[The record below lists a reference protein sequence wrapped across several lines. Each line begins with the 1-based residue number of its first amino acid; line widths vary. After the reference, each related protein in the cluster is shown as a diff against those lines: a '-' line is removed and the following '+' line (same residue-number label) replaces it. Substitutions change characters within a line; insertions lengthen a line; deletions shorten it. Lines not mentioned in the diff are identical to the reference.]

1 MAALQCE
8 ICGGKLMAKAGGV
21 FECEYCGMTF
31 EKERV
36 IQMVHEVKGTVKVE
50 KTLRLE
56 QNINQNINVS
66 GSVKMEGAASA
77 ENFIKRGNLALSD
90 RKWEDA
96 DRFFDQ
102 ALNLDAENAEAYLGK
117 YLAQRKIM
125 SRRGLEYSYERNF
138 YRTTSPGF
146 SNQVRR
152 IRKYAKGEL
161 AQWIKT
167 NDEKIQSQKAALEK
181 QIADDAVA
189 LVPVRE
195 RHDKV
200 KNLIAVGYRHI
211 VGVKSDGTVLAV
223 GNNDQGQCNVENWTD
238 IIAVAA
244 RGNRTVGLKA
254 DGTVVATGENQ
265 HGECNV
271 GDWSDIVAIAVGYAH
286 TAGLK
291 RDGTVVAAGRNESD
305 CCNVSG
311 WNNIVG
317 IACGDCHTAGLRSD
331 GSVVIQGDGYALQ
344 EGDYVSISAYGKY
357 TYGVRRDGS
366 DPRNGFTGVV
376 DTLHEPWFVLK
387 HDGTVSISHSEPHWQ
402 ELHTV
407 FFGWKDIV
415 AIAGAKLFGSIFVG
429 LKSDG
434 TVLAVGDM
442 DSYGDPRGWRL
453 FTDIETFD
461 EECQRERP
469 LARKRK
475 LQEMNAQ
482 RRTQLR
488 EEQIRVSTEL
498 KCLRGLFAGKRRKEL
513 EARLAEIETELKGL
527 S

>member
-8 ICGGKLMAKAGGV
+8 ICGGKLVGKPGGL
-21 FECEYCGMTF
+21 FECEFCGMTF

-36 IQMVHEVKGTVKVE
+36 IQMVHEIKGTVKVE

-66 GSVKMEGAASA
+66 GSVKLEGAASA

-90 RKWEDA
+90 RKWDDA

-125 SRRGLEYSYERNF
+125 SRRGLEFSYERNF
-138 YRTTSPGF
+138 YNPGTPGF

-152 IRKYAKGEL
+152 IRKYAQGEL

-167 NDEKIQSQKAALEK
+167 NDEKIKSQKAALEK
-181 QIADDAVA
+181 KIADDTVA

-195 RHDKV
+195 RHNKV

-223 GNNDQGQCNVENWTD
+223 GNNDHGQCNVENWTD
-238 IIAVAA
+238 IIAIKA
-244 RGNRTVGLKA
+244 RGDRTVGLKA
-254 DGTVVATGENQ
+254 DGTVVAVGENE
-265 HGECNV
+265 HGECDV
-271 GDWSDIVAIAVGYAH
+271 DDWSDIVAIAVGYAH

-291 RDGTVVAAGRNESD
+291 RDGTVVAVGRNESD

-311 WNNIVG
+311 WNHIVD
-317 IACGDCHTAGLRSD
+317 IACGDRHTAGLRSD
-331 GSVVIQGDGYALQ
+331 GSVVIQGDGYGLTD
-344 EGDYVSISAYGKY
+344 GDFVSISADGKD
-357 TYGVRRDGS
+357 TYGIRRDGS

-376 DTLHEPWFVLK
+376 DMLHGPFFVLK
-387 HDGTVSISHSEPHWQ
+387 RDGSVEIGHSEPKWQ

-407 FFGWKDIV
+407 FYGWKDIV
-415 AIAGAKLFGSIFVG
+415 AIAGAKLFGTIYVG

-434 TVLAVGDM
+434 TVLAAGDT

-475 LQEMNAQ
+475 MLEMNAQ
-482 RRTQLR
+482 RRTELR

-498 KCLRGLFAGKRRKEL
+498 KCLRGLFTGKRRKEL

-527 S
+527 